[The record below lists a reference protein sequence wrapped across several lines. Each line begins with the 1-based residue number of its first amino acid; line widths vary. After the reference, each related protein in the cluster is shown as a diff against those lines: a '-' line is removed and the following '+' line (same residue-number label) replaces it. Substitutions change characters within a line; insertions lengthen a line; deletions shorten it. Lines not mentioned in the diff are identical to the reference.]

1 MASSEVSEVFTSSFE
16 DERTL
21 NAIQNADNDL
31 YGSEDLIVS
40 AADDV
45 QTQEIVG
52 GLTDSLNDVYVP
64 TTSELAVDLI
74 KKENCSTNNRKIKK
88 KPSSKNGLESLFHS
102 ASDLDKETT
111 WQQKR
116 VSIKTLEG
124 EFSVTMWASG
134 AEDGR
139 TEFLLLLLFIASI
152 LVRKVSLAA
161 RPWRKRTLTFMKAVL
176 EKIVSFWKI
185 NAVVTFK

>member
-52 GLTDSLNDVYVP
+52 GLTDSLTDVYVP

-139 TEFLLLLLFIASI
+139 KLLFLLLFFASI
-152 LVRKVSLAA
+152 AAKKGQPRAALNKAYFDVYESCTGKNSLI
-161 RPWRKRTLTFMKAVL
+161 W
-176 EKIVSFWKI
+176 
-185 NAVVTFK
+185 

>member
-1 MASSEVSEVFTSSFE
+1 MASSEVSEVFTTSFE

-31 YGSEDLIVS
+31 YGSEELIVS

-52 GLTDSLNDVYVP
+52 GLTDSLSDVYVP

-74 KKENCSTNNRKIKK
+74 KKENSCSTNPRKIKK
-88 KPSSKNGLESLFHS
+88 KPPSKNGLESLFHS

-134 AEDGR
+134 TEDGKTSKMSIFSSEISGLIPTAFNGLER
-139 TEFLLLLLFIASI
+139 IFLRLF
-152 LVRKVSLAA
+152 K
-161 RPWRKRTLTFMKAVL
+161 PK
-176 EKIVSFWKI
+176 
-185 NAVVTFK
+185 